1 LEAVKKKRVHIIAV
15 SILFAILL
23 WISINM
29 SYEYQTTVTAPLT
42 IQSLPQGMA
51 IKTPIPRTI
60 TLKFRGNGWRLA
72 TLLMGPELKCT
83 IDLNSLVRGQGTI
96 DIGDVVE
103 RMNLPLGVQ
112 PIDMNPDSLFVAL
125 EPYAEK
131 RVPIALDPHISF
143 RDGYGQVGSIV
154 IKPESVTLGGAES
167 VLKAVTSWSAGRGM
181 FEDLKAPVDI
191 NISVADTTTNMFAVS
206 PQKIHVAIN
215 VQPLVEKV
223 FSGLSVEVRGE
234 QLNRE
239 VILIPPKIEIVVRG
253 AIDQLSVLGVNDFRA
268 TVDYN
273 VILSDTTGFTE
284 VEIMPP
290 AGVQIVARRPERLQ
304 YIVRTRL

>member
-1 LEAVKKKRVHIIAV
+1 MHIIAA

-23 WISINM
+23 WVSINM
-29 SYEYQTTVTAPLT
+29 SYEYQTTVIAPLT
-42 IQSLPQGMA
+42 IQSLPRGLA

-72 TLLMGPELKCT
+72 TLLMGPDLKCV

-103 RMNLPLGVQ
+103 RLNLPLGVR

-131 RVPIALDPHISF
+131 RVPVVLDPHISF

-154 IKPESVTLGGAES
+154 IKPESLTIGGAES
-167 VLKAVTSWSAGRGM
+167 VLNTVTAWNTGRGM
-181 FEDLKAPVDI
+181 FENLKTSVDI
-191 NISVADTTTNMFAVS
+191 DIAVEDTTTNIFSVS
-206 PQKIHVAIN
+206 PHKIHVAIN
-215 VQPLVEKV
+215 IQPLAEKV
-223 FSGLSVEVRGE
+223 FSGLSVEVQGE
-234 QLNRE
+234 QPNRE
-239 VILIPPKIEIVVRG
+239 VILIPPRIEIVARG
-253 AIDQLSVLGVNDFRA
+253 AIDQLSALGVHDFRA

-273 VILSDTTGFTE
+273 VILSDTTGFAE

-290 AGVQIVARRPERLQ
+290 AGVQIVARRPDRLQ
-304 YIVRTRL
+304 YIVRARL

>member
-1 LEAVKKKRVHIIAV
+1 MKKKRLHIIVA

-23 WISINM
+23 WVSINM
-29 SYEYQTTVTAPLT
+29 SYDYQTTVVAPLAL
-42 IQSLPQGMA
+42 QSIPRGMA
-51 IKTPIPRTI
+51 IKTPIPRMV

-72 TLLMGPELKCT
+72 TLLMGPELKCV
-83 IDLNSLVRGQGTI
+83 IDLSSLVRGQGTI

-103 RMNLPLGVQ
+103 RLSLPLGVQ

-125 EPYAEK
+125 EPYMEK
-131 RVPIALDPHISF
+131 RVPVVLDPHISF
-143 RDGYGQVGSIV
+143 REGYGQVGSIV
-154 IKPESVTLGGAES
+154 IKPESVTVGGAES
-167 VLKAVTSWSAGRGM
+167 VMNTVAAWSAGRGM
-181 FEDLKAPVDI
+181 FENLKAPVDLD
-191 NISVADTTTNMFAVS
+191 ISVADTTTNMFTVLPS
-206 PQKIHVAIN
+206 RIHVAIN
-215 VQPLVEKV
+215 VQPLAEKT
-223 FSGLSVEVRGE
+223 FSGLAVEIRGE
-234 QLNRE
+234 QPNRE

-253 AIDQLSVLGVNDFRA
+253 AIDQLSTLGIHDFRA

-273 VILSDTTGFTE
+273 VILSDTTGFTD